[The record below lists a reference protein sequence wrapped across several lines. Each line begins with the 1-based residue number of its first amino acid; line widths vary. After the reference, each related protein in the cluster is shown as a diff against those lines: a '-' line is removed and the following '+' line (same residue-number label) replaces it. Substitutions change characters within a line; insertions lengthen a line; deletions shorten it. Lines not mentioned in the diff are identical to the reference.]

1 MTLHHLRKHVFHLC
15 MVRCM
20 SETENCRTSKEYGM
34 MGMDSAADNSVS
46 HRCLGEGE
54 ELQL

>member
-1 MTLHHLRKHVFHLC
+1 MCGFIDTLCIVTVYAWSFVC
-15 MVRCM
+15 A
-20 SETENCRTSKEYGM
+20 ENCKTSKEYGM
-34 MGMDSAADNSVS
+34 MGMDSAEDNSVS